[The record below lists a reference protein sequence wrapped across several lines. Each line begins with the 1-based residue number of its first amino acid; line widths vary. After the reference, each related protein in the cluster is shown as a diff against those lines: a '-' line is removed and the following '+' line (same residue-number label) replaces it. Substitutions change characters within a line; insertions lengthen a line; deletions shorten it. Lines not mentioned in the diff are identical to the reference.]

1 MYFIT
6 VSEMMGTGGEIIS
19 RRVAEILNYTY
30 YGEDELFKAADELG
44 FLSDVKR
51 LDEKGPTL
59 LEKFFSEKP
68 KLYLDRLQSVIY
80 EVAKK
85 GNAVFFGKGS
95 QFLLNSFDCA
105 LHVLVTGS
113 MEKRMRRVMEERK
126 VERDAAER
134 MVELSDHNKRG
145 FLRFAFDED
154 WLNPHLYD
162 LILNT
167 DKLSVDSAVK
177 IVVDAARSEEI
188 KTCGADSVKSLGKLS
203 LQRKIEAAFLESGL
217 VNQNLFFTVEDTDSV
232 RLYGLV
238 NSLEKKEQIEA
249 TVKGIKGI
257 KKIINDLKIF
267 KPSMGSV

>member
-6 VSEMMGTGGEIIS
+6 ISEMLGTGGEIIS

-30 YGEDELFKAADELG
+30 YGEEELFKAADQLG
-44 FLSDVKR
+44 FLSDVKK

-68 KLYLDRLQSVIY
+68 KVYLDRLQSVIY

-85 GNAVFFGKGS
+85 GNAVFFGRGS

-113 MEKRMRRVMEERK
+113 IEKRMQRMMEEKK
-126 VERDAAER
+126 VGRDAAER

-167 DKLSVDSAVK
+167 DKLSVPSAVK
-177 IVVDAARSEEI
+177 IVVDAARSDEI
-188 KTCGADSVKSLGKLS
+188 KACGIDSVKSLGKLS
-203 LQRKIEAAFLESGL
+203 LQRKIEAAFLEAGL

-238 NSLEKKEQIEA
+238 NSLERKEQIEA

-257 KKIINDLKIF
+257 KKVTNDLKIF
-267 KPSMGSV
+267 KSSMAGI

>member
-1 MYFIT
+1 MYFVTI
-6 VSEMMGTGGEIIS
+6 SEMLGTGGEIIS

-30 YGEDELFKAADELG
+30 YGEEELFKAADQLG
-44 FLSDVKR
+44 FLSDVKK

-68 KLYLDRLQSVIY
+68 KVYLDRLQSVIY

-85 GNAVFFGKGS
+85 GDAVFFGRGS

-113 MEKRMRRVMEERK
+113 IEKRMQRMMEEKK
-126 VERDAAER
+126 VGRDAAER

-162 LILNT
+162 LILST

-177 IVVDAARSEEI
+177 IVVDAARSDEI
-188 KTCGADSVKSLGKLS
+188 KTCGIDSVKSLGKLS
-203 LQRKIEAAFLESGL
+203 LQRKIEAAFLEAGL
-217 VNQNLFFTVEDTDSV
+217 FNQNLFFTVEDMDSV

-238 NSLEKKEQIEA
+238 NSLERKEQIEA
-249 TVKGIKGI
+249 AVKGIKGI
-257 KKIINDLKIF
+257 KKITNDLRTF
-267 KPSMGSV
+267 KSPMSGM